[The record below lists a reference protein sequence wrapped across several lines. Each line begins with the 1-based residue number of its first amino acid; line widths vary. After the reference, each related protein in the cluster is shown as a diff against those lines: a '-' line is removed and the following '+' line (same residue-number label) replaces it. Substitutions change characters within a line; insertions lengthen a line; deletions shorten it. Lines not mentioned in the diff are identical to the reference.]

1 MEKAKRREKKWK
13 YMLHDPRIGNP
24 TYPRAARGED
34 KEGRER
40 EKKKKKIHFSSH
52 PGAAPTLSLSL
63 SLRFQPPWQPPSLPL
78 CLFRRSV

>member
-34 KEGRER
+34 KEERER
-40 EKKKKKIHFSSH
+40 EEEKNTF
-52 PGAAPTLSLSL
+52 
-63 SLRFQPPWQPPSLPL
+63 
-78 CLFRRSV
+78 